1 MGVPRLLIGVVL
13 AVVLTWTSQ
22 AWSHA
27 YLVRSRPGA
36 RASLARAPERVE
48 LWFNER
54 LEPAYSGM
62 SVWNAAAQ
70 RVDTGDARVESA
82 EPTQLSV
89 RVNALPAGA
98 YTVRYR
104 VLSVDGHLVESEF
117 AFRVR
122 GAP

>member
-1 MGVPRLLIGVVL
+1 MGLPGVVARL
-13 AVVLTWTSQ
+13 
-22 AWSHA
+22 
-27 YLVRSRPGA
+27 SRPLAAWRPGDAGAAA
-36 RASLARAPERVE
+36 RAE

-70 RVDTGDARVESA
+70 RVDTGDATVESA

-89 RVNALPAGA
+89 RVNPLPAGA

-117 AFRVR
+117 AVNVR

>member
-1 MGVPRLLIGVVL
+1 MPRLLSIAVLVL
-13 AVVLTWTSQ
+13 ALTWASQ

-27 YLVRSRPGA
+27 YLVRSRPGV
-36 RASLARAPERVE
+36 RATLARPPERVE

-70 RVDTGDARVESA
+70 RVDTGDATVESA

-89 RVNALPAGA
+89 RVNPLPAGA

-117 AFRVR
+117 AFNVR